1 MYQFAVVTSPG
12 ASMRHGPLSL
22 IAAAGVLSLTLA
34 ASATASPALAAGH
47 PQTAAGQPRAAAGQP
62 RAAAGQPRAT
72 AGHPRAVSFAAQPA
86 SLAGDKPGQILKS
99 RPVTIKAVGFSVPYQ
114 AWQIQYVSENTAG
127 QLQADVATVVKPA
140 SPSPTPR
147 LLSYQPAIDSDS
159 PTCQPSYV
167 LTQSPVKLGFE
178 SLGGLE
184 SFAAVA
190 TGTSLGYT
198 VVIPNFEGPD
208 NEWTAGVEE
217 GYGTLDGIRAAEN
230 FAPLDLDGA
239 ATPVGLMGYSGGSQA
254 SEFAAEE
261 APTYA
266 PELDI
271 VGAAIGGLPVNIGH
285 IAAKADGGLFAG
297 VYFAAAV
304 GIARAYPQI
313 DIDSL
318 LTPAGKQ
325 MVKAISAMCI
335 EQFVPTYLFQ
345 RIESY
350 TKGGLNPL
358 DDPTIQQVIADD
370 TMGVVGVPRIPMQIY
385 MATFDELV
393 VTPDVTTLVGR
404 YCAAGE
410 TIQYIQFPL
419 ADHITAEAEGLPG
432 AIAYMQARFA
442 GDPPPSTC

>member
-1 MYQFAVVTSPG
+1 
-12 ASMRHGPLSL
+12 MRHGPTRNF
-22 IAAAGVLSLTLA
+22 AAGVLSLTLA
-34 ASATASPALAAGH
+34 AGIAP
-47 PQTAAGQPRAAAGQP
+47 AAASASTVQ
-62 RAAAGQPRAT
+62 AST
-72 AGHPRAVSFAAQPA
+72 AQASTGTRPAFTQPA
-86 SLAGDKPGQILKS
+86 SLAGDQPGQVLKS
-99 RPVTIKAVGFSVPYQ
+99 HRVTIEAVGFSVPYQ
-114 AWQIQYVSENTAG
+114 AWQIQYVSESTTGA
-127 QLQADVATVVKPA
+127 LQADVATVVKPT
-140 SPSPTPR
+140 SPGLPAR

-159 PTCQPSYV
+159 ANCQPSYV
-167 LTQSPVKLGFE
+167 LTQPPAVDGFE

-208 NEWTAGVEE
+208 NQWTAGLEA

-230 FAPLDLDGA
+230 FAPLDLNGA
-239 ATPVGLMGYSGGSQA
+239 QTPVGLMGYSGGSQA

-266 PELDI
+266 PELNI
-271 VGAAIGGLPVNIGH
+271 VGAAIGGLPVNIAH

-297 VYFAAAV
+297 IYFAAAV

-318 LTPAGKQ
+318 LNAAGKRMQ
-325 MVKAISAMCI
+325 KAIGGMCI
-335 EQFVPTYLFQ
+335 VQFAATYAFQ

-358 DDPTIQQVIADD
+358 DNPVVQQVAAAD

-393 VTPDVTTLVGR
+393 VTPDVTSLVKT

-410 TIQYIQFPL
+410 PIQYIQFPL

-432 AIAYMQARFA
+432 AIAYIQARFA
-442 GDPPPSTC
+442 GQPAPSTC

>member
-1 MYQFAVVTSPG
+1 MHRGSLAVFT
-12 ASMRHGPLSL
+12 AAALSL
-22 IAAAGVLSLTLA
+22 GVVVAPVAVAHAGTGPA
-34 ASATASPALAAGH
+34 GKPAATASAGSPAG
-47 PQTAAGQPRAAAGQP
+47 TA
-62 RAAAGQPRAT
+62 
-72 AGHPRAVSFAAQPA
+72 FAQPA
-86 SLAGDKPGQILKS
+86 SLAGDHPGQVLKS
-99 RPVTIKAVGFSVPYQ
+99 KPVSIEAVGFPVPYK
-114 AWQIQYVSENTAG
+114 AWQIQYVTENTFG
-127 QLQADVATVVKPA
+127 VLQADVATVVRPVKA
-140 SPSPTPR
+140 SATPR

-159 PTCQPSYV
+159 ASCQPSYV
-167 LTQSPVKLGFE
+167 LTQPPAVLGFE

-198 VVIPNFEGPD
+198 VVIPDFEGPH

-230 FAPLDLDGA
+230 FAPLDLNGA

-266 PELDI
+266 PGLDI

-313 DIDSL
+313 DINSL
-318 LTPAGKQ
+318 LNPAGKQ
-325 MVKAISAMCI
+325 MAKAIGGMCI

-350 TKGGLNPL
+350 TMGGLSPL
-358 DDPTIQQVIADD
+358 DDPAIQQVIADD
-370 TMGVVGVPRIPMQIY
+370 TMGSIGVPLIPMQVY
-385 MATFDELV
+385 MATDDELV
-393 VTPDVTTLVGR
+393 VTPDVTTLVNR

-410 TIQYIQFPL
+410 KIQYIEFPL
-419 ADHITAEAEGLPG
+419 AEHITAEAEGLPG
-432 AIAYMQARFA
+432 AIAYIQARFA
-442 GDPPPSTC
+442 GQPAPSTC

>member
-1 MYQFAVVTSPG
+1 MRRGSLAVFT
-12 ASMRHGPLSL
+12 
-22 IAAAGVLSLTLA
+22 AGVLCLGVVVAPVAVTSAARA
-34 ASATASPALAAGH
+34 ASARPAAGSTTG
-47 PQTAAGQPRAAAGQP
+47 PAFAQPR
-62 RAAAGQPRAT
+62 
-72 AGHPRAVSFAAQPA
+72 
-86 SLAGDKPGQILKS
+86 SLAGDQPGQVLKS
-99 RPVTIKAVGFSVPYQ
+99 KRVTIEAVGFPVPYQ
-114 AWQIQYVSENTAG
+114 AWQIQYVSENTFG
-127 QLQADVATVVKPA
+127 VLQADVATVVRPVKA
-140 SPSPTPR
+140 SATPR

-167 LTQSPVKLGFE
+167 LTQPPAVSGFE

-198 VVIPNFEGPD
+198 VVIPDFEGPH
-208 NEWTAGVEE
+208 NEWTAGIEE

-230 FAPLDLDGA
+230 FAPLDLDGT

-261 APTYA
+261 APAYA
-266 PELDI
+266 PSLNI

-285 IAAKADGGLFAG
+285 IAAKADGGLFSG
-297 VYFAAAV
+297 IYFAAAV

-313 DIDSL
+313 DINSL
-318 LTPAGKQ
+318 LNAAGKQ
-325 MVKAISAMCI
+325 MVKAIGGMCI
-335 EQFVPTYLFQ
+335 AQFVPTYAFQ

-358 DDPTIQQVIADD
+358 NDPTVQQVIADD
-370 TMGVVGVPRIPMQIY
+370 AMGVVGVPKIPMQIY
-385 MATFDELV
+385 MATYDELV
-393 VTPDVTTLVGR
+393 VTPDVTTLVNQ

-442 GDPPPSTC
+442 GQPAPSTC

>member
-1 MYQFAVVTSPG
+1 
-12 ASMRHGPLSL
+12 MRHGPIRNL
-22 IAAAGVLSLTLA
+22 AAGVLSLTLVVA
-34 ASATASPALAAGH
+34 ASAPASASTTRTATRSPANSIF
-47 PQTAAGQPRAAAGQP
+47 T
-62 RAAAGQPRAT
+62 
-72 AGHPRAVSFAAQPA
+72 QPA
-86 SLAGDKPGQILKS
+86 SLSGDHPGQILKS
-99 RPVTIKAVGFSVPYQ
+99 HPVTIQAVGFSVPYK
-114 AWQIQYVSENTAG
+114 AWQIQYVSENTTGA
-127 QLQADVATVVKPA
+127 LQADVATVVKPTT
-140 SPSPTPR
+140 PNLPPR

-159 PTCQPSYV
+159 PNCQPSYV
-167 LTQSPVKLGFE
+167 LTQPPAVLGYE

-198 VVIPNFEGPD
+198 VVIPNFEGPH
-208 NEWTAGVEE
+208 NEWTAGLEA

-230 FAPLDLDGA
+230 FAPLNLIGA
-239 ATPVGLMGYSGGSQA
+239 QTPVGLMGYSGGSQA

-266 PELDI
+266 PELNI
-271 VGAAIGGLPVNIGH
+271 VGAAIGGLPVDIAH

-313 DIDSL
+313 KINSL
-318 LTPAGKQ
+318 LTAAGKQ
-325 MVKAISAMCI
+325 MKKAISGMCI
-335 EQFVPTYLFQ
+335 VQFAATYAFQ

-358 DDPTIQQVIADD
+358 DDPVIQQVAADD
-370 TMGVVGVPRIPMQIY
+370 TMGVVGVPKIPMQVY

-393 VTPDVTTLVGR
+393 VTPDVTTLVNR

-410 TIQYIQFPL
+410 AIQYIEFPL

-432 AIAYMQARFA
+432 AIAYIEARFA
-442 GDPPPSTC
+442 GQPAPSTC

>member
-1 MYQFAVVTSPG
+1 MHRGLLVTIATAV
-12 ASMRHGPLSL
+12 LSL
-22 IAAAGVLSLTLA
+22 GVVAAPAAHAAPVAAAGA
-34 ASATASPALAAGH
+34 A
-47 PQTAAGQPRAAAGQP
+47 
-62 RAAAGQPRAT
+62 
-72 AGHPRAVSFAAQPA
+72 FAQPG
-86 SLAGDKPGQILKS
+86 SLAGDHPGQVLKS
-99 RPVTIKAVGFSVPYQ
+99 RRVTIEAVGFPVPYK
-114 AWQIQYVSENTAG
+114 AWQIQYVSENTFG
-127 QLQADVATVVKPA
+127 VLQADVATVVRPA
-140 SPSPTPR
+140 KASGTPR

-159 PTCQPSYV
+159 PSCQPSYV
-167 LTQSPVKLGFE
+167 LTQPPAVLGFE

-198 VVIPNFEGPD
+198 VVIPDFEGPH
-208 NEWTAGVEE
+208 NEWAAGVQE

-261 APTYA
+261 APSYA
-266 PELDI
+266 PGLDL

-285 IAAKADGGLFAG
+285 IAAKADGGLFSG
-297 VYFAAAV
+297 IYFAAAV

-313 DIDSL
+313 GIESL
-318 LTPAGKQ
+318 VNAAGKQ
-325 MVKAISAMCI
+325 MIKTIGGMCI
-335 EQFVPTYLFQ
+335 AQFVPAYAFQ

-358 DDPTIQQVIADD
+358 NDPTVQQVIADD
-370 TMGVVGVPRIPMQIY
+370 TMGSVAVPQIPMQVY
-385 MATFDELV
+385 MATDDELV
-393 VTPDVTTLVGR
+393 VTPDVTSLVSR

-410 TIQYIQFPL
+410 KIQYLQFPL

-432 AIAYMQARFA
+432 AIAYLQARFA
-442 GDPPPSTC
+442 GQAAPSTC

>member
-1 MYQFAVVTSPG
+1 MAPVAVAHAATGPG
-12 ASMRHGPLSL
+12 GR
-22 IAAAGVLSLTLA
+22 AAG
-34 ASATASPALAAGH
+34 
-47 PQTAAGQPRAAAGQP
+47 RAAATAGPQFTQP
-62 RAAAGQPRAT
+62 R
-72 AGHPRAVSFAAQPA
+72 
-86 SLAGDKPGQILKS
+86 SLAGDHPGQVLKS
-99 RPVTIKAVGFSVPYQ
+99 TSITIEAVGFPVPYK
-114 AWQIQYVSENTAG
+114 AWRIQYVSENTTGA
-127 QLQADVATVVKPA
+127 LQADVATVVRPA
-140 SPSPTPR
+140 KASATPR

-167 LTQSPVKLGFE
+167 LTQPPVVDGFE

-198 VVIPNFEGPD
+198 VVIPDFEGPH

-230 FAPLDLDGA
+230 FAPLDLTGA
-239 ATPVGLMGYSGGSQA
+239 STPVGLMGYSGGSQA

-261 APTYA
+261 APAYA

-297 VYFAAAV
+297 IYFAAAV
-304 GIARAYPQI
+304 GISRAYPQI
-313 DIDSL
+313 DINSL
-318 LTPAGKQ
+318 LNASGKQ
-325 MVKAISAMCI
+325 MDKAIGQMCI
-335 EQFVPTYLFQ
+335 AQFVPTYLFQ

-358 DDPTIQQVIADD
+358 DNPTIQQVIADD
-370 TMGVVGVPRIPMQIY
+370 TMGVIGVPRIPMQVY
-385 MATFDELV
+385 MATDDELV
-393 VTPDVTTLVGR
+393 VTPDVTTLVNQ

-410 TIQYIQFPL
+410 KIQYIEFPL

-442 GDPPPSTC
+442 GQAAPSTC

>member
-1 MYQFAVVTSPG
+1 
-12 ASMRHGPLSL
+12 MRNGPLSL
-22 IAAAGVLSLTLA
+22 IAAAGILSLTLA
-34 ASATASPALAAGH
+34 APATAAQAATH
-47 PQTAAGQPRAAAGQP
+47 HIHHAAASQN
-62 RAAAGQPRAT
+62 
-72 AGHPRAVSFAAQPA
+72 
-86 SLAGDKPGQILKS
+86 SLAGDQPGQILSSK
-99 RPVTIKAVGFSVPYQ
+99 PVTIKAVGFSAPYQ
-114 AWQIQYVSENTAG
+114 AWQLRYVSENTTG
-127 QLQADVATVVKPA
+127 QLQTDVATVVKPA
-140 SPSPTPR
+140 NASPTPR

-167 LTQSPVKLGFE
+167 LTQPPAKLGFE

-198 VVIPNFEGPD
+198 VVIPDFEGPH
-208 NEWTAGVEE
+208 NQWTAGIEE

-239 ATPVGLMGYSGGSQA
+239 ATPVGMMGYSGGSQA

-266 PELDI
+266 PELNI

-285 IAAKADGGLFAG
+285 IAAKADGGLFSG
-297 VYFAAAV
+297 IYFAAAV

-313 DIDSL
+313 HIQSL
-318 LTPAGKQ
+318 LNAAGQQ
-325 MVKAISAMCI
+325 MVKSIGKMCI
-335 EQFVPTYLFQ
+335 VQFVPTYAFQ

-358 DDPTIQQVIADD
+358 NDPTIQQVIADD
-370 TMGVVGVPRIPMQIY
+370 TMGSVAVPKIPMQIY

-393 VTPDVTTLVGR
+393 VTPDVTALVSR

-410 TIQYIQFPL
+410 KIQYIQFPL

-442 GDPPPSTC
+442 GQTPPSTC